1 MDREEVVKERCYVII
16 VGEKLWRERSGF
28 EAHGVSCF
36 EKNMK

>member
-1 MDREEVVKERCYVII
+1 VKERGYVII
-16 VGEKLWRERSGF
+16 VEGKLLRERSGF